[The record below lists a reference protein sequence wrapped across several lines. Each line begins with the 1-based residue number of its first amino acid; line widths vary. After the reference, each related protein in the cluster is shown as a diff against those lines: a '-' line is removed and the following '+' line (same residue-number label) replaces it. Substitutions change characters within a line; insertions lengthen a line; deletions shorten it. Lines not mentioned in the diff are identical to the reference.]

1 MREGGYKIIDFK
13 NKAIEEVTRWDVI
26 REDIINSDGKSILI
40 SGLKYGGKVLNDFCT
55 TVEVNAQNYIFLTI
69 IATSTKCVDLVI
81 MENEALYRYYYLDQI
96 DKKIADGDKATLTS
110 AKQYADTQDTKN
122 LTTAKQYADTQD
134 TKNLTTAKKY
144 TDDQITAKAVTKADL
159 NAFKTDVYE
168 HSNIAYLPSLT
179 SEEINTI
186 KQATSGE
193 YLTLRSDVFSNAVW
207 NGRNRPDILYVQLDD
222 GGTGDFTGNPC
233 YMWLTPV
240 VDGHPCAIGYINNY
254 LLNKYVVEFEGKFL
268 GSNER
273 FKFKFEVHITEI
285 NYNQITYSLY
295 CTKTRIGE

>member
-96 DKKIADGDKATLTS
+96 DKKIADGDNATLES
-110 AKQYADTQDTKN
+110 AKTYADTQDDN
-122 LTTAKQYADTQD
+122 
-134 TKNLTTAKKY
+134 NLTTAKKY
-144 TDDQITAKAVTKADL
+144 TDDQITAKALTKADL

-168 HSNIAYLPSLT
+168 HSNIAYLPSLS

-222 GGTGDFTGNPC
+222 GGTGDFTENPC

-240 VDGHPCAIGYINNY
+240 VDGHPCTIGYINNY

-268 GSNER
+268 GSTER
-273 FKFKFEVHITEI
+273 FKFKFDVHITEI
-285 NYNQITYSLY
+285 NDNAIQYSLY

>member
-26 REDIINSDGKSILI
+26 RDDIINSDGKSILI

-96 DKKIADGDKATLTS
+96 DKKIADGDKANLKS
-110 AKQYADTQDTKN
+110 AKEYADTQDVKTLKS
-122 LTTAKQYADTQD
+122 AKEYADTQD
-134 TKNLTTAKKY
+134 VKTLKDAKSYTDNQTTA
-144 TDDQITAKAVTKADL
+144 ITLIGSEL
-159 NAFKTDVYE
+159 NAFKTEVYE
-168 HSNIAYLPSLT
+168 HSNIVYLPSLS

-193 YLTLRSDVFSNAVW
+193 YLTLRSDDYSNAVW
-207 NGRNRPDILYVQLDD
+207 NGRSRPDILYVQLDD

-240 VDGHPCAIGYINNY
+240 VDGHPCTIGYINNY
-254 LLNKYVVEFEGKFL
+254 LLNKYAVEFEGKIL

-273 FKFKFEVHITEI
+273 FKFKFEVHISETNE
-285 NYNQITYSLY
+285 NQITYSLY
-295 CTKTRIGE
+295 CTKTRTGE

>member
-96 DKKIADGDKATLTS
+96 DKKIADGDKATLKS
-110 AKQYADTQDTKN
+110 AKQYADTQDDN
-122 LTTAKQYADTQD
+122 
-134 TKNLTTAKKY
+134 NLTTAKKY
-144 TDDQITAKAVTKADL
+144 TDDQITAKALTRLDL
-159 NAFKTDVYE
+159 NIFKEDVYE
-168 HSNIAYLPSLT
+168 HSNIAYLASLT
-179 SEEINTI
+179 PEEINTI

-193 YLTLRSDVFSNAVW
+193 YLTLRADVRSSVLW
-207 NGRNRPDILYVQLDD
+207 NGRYRTDILYVQLDD
-222 GGTGDFTGNPC
+222 GGAGDFTENPC

-240 VDGHPCAIGYINNY
+240 VDDYPCTIGYINNY

-273 FKFKFEVHITEI
+273 FKFKFDVHISEI
-285 NYNQITYSLY
+285 KDNGILYSLY

>member
-96 DKKIADGDKATLTS
+96 DKKIADGDKATLES
-110 AKQYADTQDTKN
+110 AKQYADTQDVNN
-122 LTTAKQYADTQD
+122 LK
-134 TKNLTTAKKY
+134 TAKKY
-144 TDDQITAKAVTKADL
+144 TDDQITAKAVTKSDL

-168 HSNIAYLPSLT
+168 HSNIAYLPSLS

-207 NGRNRPDILYVQLDD
+207 NGRTRPDILYVQLDD

-240 VDGHPCAIGYINNY
+240 VDEYPCTIGYINNY
-254 LLNKYVVEFEGKFL
+254 LLNRYVVEFEGKFL
-268 GSNER
+268 GSTER
-273 FKFKFEVHITEI
+273 FKFKFNVHITEI
-285 NYNQITYSLY
+285 NDNQITYSLY
-295 CTKTRIGE
+295 CTKTRISE

>member
-13 NKAIEEVTRWDVI
+13 NKSIEEVTRWDVI
-26 REDIINSDGKSILI
+26 RDDIINSDGKSILI

-110 AKQYADTQDTKN
+110 AKE
-122 LTTAKQYADTQD
+122 YADTQD

-144 TDDQITAKAVTKADL
+144 TDDQITEKALTKADL

-168 HSNIAYLPSLT
+168 HSNIAYLPSL
-179 SEEINTI
+179 SSDEINTI
-186 KQATSGE
+186 KQATNGE
-193 YLTLRSDVFSNAVW
+193 YLTLRSFDYSNAVW
-207 NGRNRPDILYVQLDD
+207 NGRHISDILYVQLSD
-222 GGTGDFTGNPC
+222 GGLGEFTQNPC

-240 VDGHPCAIGYINNY
+240 VDDHPCTTGYINNY
-254 LLNKYVVEFEGKFL
+254 LLSKYVVEFEGRTL
-268 GSNER
+268 SGDER
-273 FKFKFEVHITEI
+273 FKFKFDVNIFEI
-285 NYNQITYSLY
+285 KDNQIAYSLH

>member
-96 DKKIADGDKATLTS
+96 DKKIADGDKATLKS
-110 AKQYADTQDTKN
+110 AKSYADTQD
-122 LTTAKQYADTQD
+122 AKTLEA
-134 TKNLTTAKKY
+134 AKAY
-144 TDDQITAKAVTKADL
+144 TDDQTTAITLIGSQL
-159 NAFKTDVYE
+159 NEFKTDVYE
-168 HSNIAYLPSLT
+168 HSNIAYLPSLS

-193 YLTLRSDVFSNAVW
+193 YLTLRADVFSNAVW
-207 NGRNRPDILYVQLDD
+207 NGRNKSDILYVQLDD
-222 GGTGDFTGNPC
+222 GGTGDFTENPC

-240 VDGHPCAIGYINNY
+240 VDGHPCTIGYINNY

-268 GSNER
+268 SSNER
-273 FKFKFEVHITEI
+273 FTFKFDVHITEI
-285 NYNQITYSLY
+285 NDNQITYSLY

>member
-96 DKKIADGDKATLTS
+96 DKKIKDGDDATLKSAKTYADDKDKTTLTS
-110 AKQYADTQDTKN
+110 
-122 LTTAKQYADTQD
+122 
-134 TKNLTTAKKY
+134 AKKY

-159 NAFKTDVYE
+159 NAFKTECYE
-168 HSNIAYLPSLT
+168 HNNIIYLGDLT
-179 SEEINTI
+179 PEEMTTI
-186 KQATSGE
+186 KNAESGVKIN
-193 YLTLRSDVFSNAVW
+193 LRSGAQSNAVW
-207 NGRNRPDILYVQLDD
+207 NARTKQEVLFVQLHDPI
-222 GGTGDFTGNPC
+222 GDIAGSPSMMYLVPTD
-233 YMWLTPV
+233 TPNKTTTK
-240 VDGHPCAIGYINNY
+240 GYIN
-254 LLNKYVVEFEGKFL
+254 
-268 GSNER
+268 
-273 FKFKFEVHITEI
+273 
-285 NYNQITYSLY
+285 TYSLAY
-295 CTKTRIGE
+295 FGVETATSSYKYVFEVYISGSTNTGVFTYYLDCTKTHVGE

>member
-96 DKKIADGDKATLTS
+96 DKKISDGDKATLKS
-110 AKQYADTQDTKN
+110 AKSYADTQDGKT
-122 LTTAKQYADTQD
+122 LEAAKA
-134 TKNLTTAKKY
+134 Y
-144 TDDQITAKAVTKADL
+144 TDDQTTAITLIRSQL
-159 NAFKTDVYE
+159 NEFKTDVYE

-179 SEEINTI
+179 TDEINTI
-186 KQATSGE
+186 KQAPSGE

-207 NGRNRPDILYVQLDD
+207 NGRTRPDILYVQLDD
-222 GGTGDFTGNPC
+222 GGTGDFTENPC

-240 VDGHPCAIGYINNY
+240 VDGHPCTIGYINNY

-273 FKFKFEVHITEI
+273 FKFKFDVHITEI
-285 NYNQITYSLY
+285 NDNQITYSLY

>member
-96 DKKIADGDKATLTS
+96 DKKIADGDKATLKS
-110 AKQYADTQDTKN
+110 AKSYADTQD
-122 LTTAKQYADTQD
+122 AKTLEA
-134 TKNLTTAKKY
+134 AKAY
-144 TDDQITAKAVTKADL
+144 TDDQTTAITLIGSQL
-159 NAFKTDVYE
+159 NEFKTDVYE
-168 HSNIAYLPSLT
+168 HSNIAYLPSLS

-193 YLTLRSDVFSNAVW
+193 YLTLRADVFSNAVW
-207 NGRNRPDILYVQLDD
+207 NGRNRSDILYVQLDD
-222 GGTGDFTGNPC
+222 GGTGDFTENPC

-240 VDGHPCAIGYINNY
+240 VDGHPCTIGYINNY

-268 GSNER
+268 NSNER
-273 FKFKFEVHITEI
+273 FTFKFDVHITEI
-285 NYNQITYSLY
+285 NDNQITYSLY

>member
-96 DKKIADGDKATLTS
+96 DKKIADGDKATLKS
-110 AKQYADTQDTKN
+110 AKSYADTQDGKT
-122 LTTAKQYADTQD
+122 LEAAKA
-134 TKNLTTAKKY
+134 Y
-144 TDDQITAKAVTKADL
+144 TDDQTTAITLIGSQL
-159 NAFKTDVYE
+159 NEFKTDVYE

-179 SEEINTI
+179 SDEINTI

-222 GGTGDFTGNPC
+222 GGTGDFTENPC
-233 YMWLTPV
+233 YMWLAPV
-240 VDGHPCAIGYINNY
+240 VDGHPCTIGYINNY
-254 LLNKYVVEFEGKFL
+254 LLNKYVVEFEGKIL

-273 FKFKFEVHITEI
+273 FKFKFDVHITEI
-285 NYNQITYSLY
+285 NDNQITYSLY

>member
-40 SGLKYGGKVLNDFCT
+40 SGLKYGGKILNDFCT
-55 TVEVNAQNYIFLTI
+55 TVEVSAQNYIFLTI

-96 DKKIADGDKATLTS
+96 DKKIADGDKGTLES
-110 AKQYADTQDTKN
+110 AKQYADMQDVNN
-122 LTTAKQYADTQD
+122 LK
-134 TKNLTTAKKY
+134 TAKKY
-144 TDDQITAKAVTKADL
+144 TDDQITAKAVTKSDL

-207 NGRNRPDILYVQLDD
+207 NGRSRPDILYVQLDD
-222 GGTGDFTGNPC
+222 GGTGDFTENPC

-240 VDGHPCAIGYINNY
+240 VDGHSCTIGYINNY

-273 FKFKFEVHITEI
+273 FKFKFEVHIGEI
-285 NYNQITYSLY
+285 NDNQITYSLY